1 MRRHHLSDRKKALV
15 GGRPR
20 ALSPPGGA
28 GGRKEKGGA
37 ALAEGREDGGEG
49 AGDEGISFG
58 IAYGFL

>member
-1 MRRHHLSDRKKALV
+1 MNNSRILVCSRLPMRRHHLSDRKKALV

-37 ALAEGREDGGEG
+37 ALAEGREDGG
-49 AGDEGISFG
+49 
-58 IAYGFL
+58 